1 LGGIATPIAGVPR
14 AVSNDG
20 SLIVMNYT
28 NELNEVC
35 AYRLTTLNGVEGLG
49 WVEVGVGSSGL
60 AMSGDGSVIVGTS
73 RHERAF
79 IWDAVRGLRDLK
91 VELETEHGLH
101 LDGWNLIA
109 ANGISAEGTVIA
121 GTGINPE
128 GNVEAWM
135 VRLTV
140 PKPELRIER
149 IDSTVII
156 RWPANFDRFVLQAA
170 ATLDAN
176 SVWTP
181 VMTEPTLVNGEFVI
195 PMPIA
200 GQAQYYRLFKP

>member
-1 LGGIATPIAGVPR
+1 M
-14 AVSNDG
+14 
-20 SLIVMNYT
+20 VMNYT
-28 NELNEVC
+28 NELDEVW
-35 AYRLTTLNGVEGLG
+35 AYRLSTLSGVEGLG
-49 WVEVGVGSSGL
+49 WVEVGVGISGL
-60 AMSGDGSVIVGTS
+60 AMSGDGLVIVGTS

-79 IWDAVRGLRDLK
+79 IWDAVRGVRDLK
-91 VELETEHGLH
+91 AELETEHGLH

-109 ANGISAEGTVIA
+109 ANGISADGTVIA

-140 PKPELRIER
+140 PEPELRIAW
-149 IDSTVII
+149 IDSTVIM

-170 ATLDAN
+170 ETLDVN
-176 SVWTP
+176 GVWTP
-181 VMTEPTLVNGEFVI
+181 VTTEPTLVDGEFVI
-195 PMPIA
+195 PMSIA